1 MTNELKAVT
10 KKIDVAFTLYFMNKK
25 EAETIF
31 VVGSMAHDDYQDR
44 LDNDYDIRVISKKV
58 TKEDI
63 KDFEH
68 FLGVLSEKLSTDE
81 IQVGYS
87 CLVGPVNHKVSKSK
101 KNVLIHAMIH
111 EKSQMDD
118 FLPETHKYQYGTR
131 YRIVSGIDSLKRFQD
146 VRFTLEHLINGH
158 EGLNYC
164 IDMLK
169 KREYRYLNWDI
180 DEQSCN
186 FNFHTDKMPDDTIYE
201 NCFYSVNKFINNLM
215 NYCKFSN
222 YIIPT
227 NKMDFTLK
235 LLGEKNLKS
244 PLLFLLDGLY
254 NKDEVLLKNIFND
267 IIEETTNLLEL
278 FRERVLEL
286 DNIFSQKEDV
296 KTHKLIK
303 S

>member
-25 EAETIF
+25 DVETIF

-58 TKEDI
+58 TKGDI
-63 KDFEH
+63 EDFEH
-68 FLGVLSEKLSTDE
+68 FLGVLSEKLSTDA

-87 CLVGPVNHKVSKSK
+87 CLVGPVNHKVSTNK

-146 VRFTLEHLINGH
+146 VRFPLDDLINGH

-180 DEQSCN
+180 TENDCN

-222 YIIPT
+222 YLIPT
-227 NKMDFTLK
+227 NKMDFTLR

-278 FRERVLEL
+278 FRERVFEL
-286 DNIFSQKEDV
+286 DNIFPQKEDV
-296 KTHKLIK
+296 KVHKLIK